1 MKATQ
6 GLACVARRRFFKI
19 IITGAFYLGYAK
31 SQNLKDVCEVGVQLV
46 LPNKQT
52 TVNVAILEQ

>member
-6 GLACVARRRFFKI
+6 GLACVA
-19 IITGAFYLGYAK
+19 GAFYLGYAK
-31 SQNLKDVCEVGVQLV
+31 SQNLKDVCVVGVQLV

>member
-6 GLACVARRRFFKI
+6 GLACVAGRRFFKI
-19 IITGAFYLGYAK
+19 IITGAFYLDYAK
-31 SQNLKDVCEVGVQLV
+31 SQNLKDVCVVGVQLV